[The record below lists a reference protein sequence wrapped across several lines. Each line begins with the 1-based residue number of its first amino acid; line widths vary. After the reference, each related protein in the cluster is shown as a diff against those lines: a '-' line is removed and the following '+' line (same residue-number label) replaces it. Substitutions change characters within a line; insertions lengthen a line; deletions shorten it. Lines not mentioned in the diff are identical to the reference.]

1 KIQDKKSWIA
11 MEDIQK
17 IFLKFQDRSKK
28 RESPFLFLYV
38 VFQQFI

>member
-1 KIQDKKSWIA
+1 

-28 RESPFLFLYV
+28 KRISIF
-38 VFQQFI
+38 